1 MYYNKNPLTPH
12 LQIYRWNITS
22 LLSITHRIVGVI
34 NFFAISFLC
43 LFIILI
49 SYNENNYEIFKIFFN
64 SFIGKFFQIA
74 LYWTFSFHILNE
86 IRHLFWDMG
95 YGFDLK
101 ISKITGVLTLI
112 GSFALTIIIYI
123 WEKKYNFMKTSTKKW
138 LFLKFSSVTLIP
150 LMFWFMLYFLPLL
163 NQDYQ
168 QISTFLAE
176 KISRTI
182 ISVFLVVVFFFY
194 SLTITEIFEDYI
206 KSEKIKMSQTSCAIF
221 LL

>member
-1 MYYNKNPLTPH
+1 MENKNNPLSPH
-12 LQIYRWNITS
+12 LQIYRWHISS

-123 WEKKYNFMKTSTKKW
+123 LGKNI
-138 LFLKFSSVTLIP
+138 TL
-150 LMFWFMLYFLPLL
+150 
-163 NQDYQ
+163 
-168 QISTFLAE
+168 
-176 KISRTI
+176 
-182 ISVFLVVVFFFY
+182 
-194 SLTITEIFEDYI
+194 
-206 KSEKIKMSQTSCAIF
+206 
-221 LL
+221 